1 MMKKK
6 LVVDWRNSGERMVYQ
21 QLSSYFCIKTKS
33 KEKLYPFLFQL
44 ARLTANVI
52 LCTCIYFNR
61 SVGMMWLCEDI
72 TTITIIIIYLFFPS
86 LSLVSTASLR
96 FFLCSSSTSL
106 LQSNDVSWTY
116 IHSYRWKMC
125 SFCAPICHSGI
136 HVMYSS
142 EEIMFLCVQ
151 SNHFSSLSLIIR
163 YA

>member
-6 LVVDWRNSGERMVYQ
+6 LVVDWRNIEETMVYQ

-61 SVGMMWLCEDI
+61 LVGMMWLCEDI
-72 TTITIIIIYLFFPS
+72 TTIIIIIYLFFPS

-96 FFLCSSSTSL
+96 FFCVHRQRHYCKAMMYRERIYSRIGEKCVPSVRLYVTQGFTLC
-106 LQSNDVSWTY
+106 
-116 IHSYRWKMC
+116 IHPRK
-125 SFCAPICHSGI
+125 
-136 HVMYSS
+136 
-142 EEIMFLCVQ
+142 
-151 SNHFSSLSLIIR
+151 
-163 YA
+163 